1 MKSKEYYALWDK
13 EKKQVTKYKGRINEL
28 KAIIDNLNWSFDD
41 EVRDSN
47 NYISGLYTD
56 IGEAI
61 KNGASISVL
70 KENVQAQKNFYPE
83 SDTKLSNVYVEI
95 NNEINRLTRKKLNAE
110 ANRDYYKKEYTV
122 ALSEEMAGKLL

>member
-47 NYISGLYTD
+47 NYISELYTD

>member
-13 EKKQVTKYKGRINEL
+13 EKKQVTKFKGRIKEL

-47 NYISGLYTD
+47 NYISELYTD

-95 NNEINRLTRKKLNAE
+95 NNEINRLTRKKENAE